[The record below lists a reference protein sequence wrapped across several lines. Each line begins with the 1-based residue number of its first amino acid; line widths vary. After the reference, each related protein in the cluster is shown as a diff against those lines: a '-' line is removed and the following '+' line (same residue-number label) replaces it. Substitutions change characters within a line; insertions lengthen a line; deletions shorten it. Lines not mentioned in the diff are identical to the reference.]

1 MAQRRAF
8 LPDGNA
14 PSHPRLSARRLDRSG
29 GRSEVFYHKFFS
41 LYRGNTRRED
51 RLTRFLPPEA
61 GGSARPSKKAKPFPT
76 GEAAASCA
84 HSLSAYGGQL
94 AHCSAEKCFPRRTCR
109 RGKRIL
115 FFLRLRARTLRGFS
129 TSPRFLPP
137 EAGGSADKI
146 SQFRTRPFPA
156 PHILQNTRYKMQG
169 AGPLRLT
176 RGPAPARPA

>member
-14 PSHPRLSARRLDRSG
+14 LSHPRLSTRRLDRSG

-41 LYRGNTRRED
+41 LYRGNTRKED

-84 HSLSAYGGQL
+84 HSLSACGGQL

-115 FFLRLRARTLRGFS
+115 FFSRLRARTLRGFFDK
-129 TSPRFLPP
+129 PRRRNRSCAPSRSNNIYYPP
-137 EAGGSADKI
+137 
-146 SQFRTRPFPA
+146 
-156 PHILQNTRYKMQG
+156 L
-169 AGPLRLT
+169 LRW
-176 RGPAPARPA
+176 PP